1 MQIKR
6 LFSTLLVA
14 LPVLAGCRTD
24 EKINAPKVADPI
36 FQRYV
41 SLGNSITAGFQSAGI
56 SDSTQLRSYAQLLA
70 KAMGTSFNYPQLAG
84 RGCPPPFTNNVT
96 QARVGG
102 GTAGTCDL
110 RVVRPGP
117 YNNVAIPGNVV
128 ANLYTNFGTP
138 ASSFDPLKTI
148 FLGGRTELEMTKA
161 INPTFVSLW
170 IGANDVLGAL
180 ISSTNA
186 GDTTQITSAA
196 AFDAAY
202 DSVANVI
209 AATGAKVVLANVPD
223 ITTIPYA
230 SLAAI
235 YYCAKNGGCPAP
247 FPPQNPLLAGVPTFT
262 VNANCSPL
270 GVGTTT
276 LVPWPVALT
285 KLGAALQGQPQ
296 QIDCTVANEVI
307 SGAEVAAMATAVA
320 GFNAHIA
327 AVANA
332 HGWALV
338 DMNAILQ
345 DARANIPGA
354 ILPFPDVSTLPAGP
368 ITFGALF
375 SLDGI
380 HPSSLAHRIIADSM
394 ASAINQKYG
403 TSLPVPVC
411 GTVSCPAAP

>member
-6 LFSTLLVA
+6 LITTLLVA

-24 EKINAPKVADPI
+24 EKLNAPKVADPI

-41 SLGNSITAGFQSAGI
+41 SLGNSITAGFQSGGI
-56 SDSTQLRSYAQLLA
+56 SDSTQLRAYAQLIA

-102 GTAGTCDL
+102 ATSSTCDL

-138 ASSFDPLKTI
+138 ASLFDPLKTI
-148 FLGGRTELEMTKA
+148 FLGGRTELEMTRA
-161 INPTFVSLW
+161 INPTFISVW

-186 GDTTQITSAA
+186 GDSTQITAAA
-196 AFDAAY
+196 AFNTAY
-202 DSVANVI
+202 DSVASVL
-209 AATGAKVVLANVPD
+209 ASTGAKVVLVNVPD
-223 ITTIPYA
+223 VTIIPYA

-235 YYCAKNGGCPAP
+235 YYCAKNGGCPPP

-270 GVGTTT
+270 GLGTTT
-276 LVPWPVALT
+276 LIPWPVALT

-296 QIDCTVANEVI
+296 QLDCTVAPEVI
-307 SGAEVAAMATAVA
+307 SGAEIAAMQTAVA
-320 GFNAHIA
+320 SYNTHIA

-338 DMNAILQ
+338 DVNSTLQ
-345 DARANIPGA
+345 FARNNIPGA
-354 ILPFPDVSTLPAGP
+354 ILPFPDVSLLPAGP
-368 ITFGALF
+368 IAFGTLF

-380 HPSSLAHRIIADSM
+380 HPSSVAHRLIADSV

-403 TSLPVPVC
+403 TTLPVPVC